1 MYIDSEVPS
10 RLERQRRGQVRKWI
24 RFPKFSIFRLLM
36 LGSVLLG
43 IVVGFALW
51 PTVEARSS
59 MIALHSQAEMSRWL
73 SEQFTRRET
82 VISFR
87 YEGDTKSLTKMA
99 GQSLSAAL
107 YSDPFIRYNVSR
119 YSYQWKGSTDSA
131 VVNVYVDYRETYEQS
146 QYVRQQAKEI
156 VSRITNAGQSPHV
169 KVKAIHDYIVSHV
182 AYDESMTKF
191 TAYEAL
197 TEGTTVCQGYA
208 LLMQAMLEEA
218 NIPSKIVEGKAGG
231 LLHAWNLIE
240 LDGQWYHVDATWDDP
255 LPDRGK
261 LVRYTYYMRTD
272 AEMRTDHD
280 WNESAELPK
289 ADVPYER
296 ALEQMHQGTDQGMRS
311 FVKELERGWSPD
323 VLLPEREVKNVS
335 DLVERYQSAQK
346 VRREQFQVRY
356 TGSELQ
362 LRADLHDMMDKL
374 GLSTPFEYR
383 VSVLNN
389 SDDLLV
395 DIELQK

>member
-1 MYIDSEVPS
+1 MYIDSQTPS
-10 RLERQRRGQVRKWI
+10 RLQRARQRRARRWI
-24 RFPKFSIFRLLM
+24 RFPRVSIFRMLM

-43 IVVGFALW
+43 IMVGFALW

-59 MIALHSQAEMSRWL
+59 MITLHSQSEMKRWL
-73 SEQFTRRET
+73 SEQFTRREAA
-82 VISFR
+82 ISFR
-87 YEGDTKSLTKMA
+87 YEGDTKSLTEMA
-99 GQSLSAAL
+99 GKSLSAAL
-107 YSDPFIRYNVSR
+107 YSDPFIRYNISK

-146 QYVRQQAKEI
+146 QYVREQAKEI
-156 VSRITNAGQSPHV
+156 VRNITSLGQSPHL

-182 AYDESMTKF
+182 TYDEGMTKF

-240 LDGQWYHVDATWDDP
+240 LDGKWYHVDATWDDP

-261 LVRYTYYMRTD
+261 QVRYTYYMRTD

-280 WNESAELPK
+280 WDESTELPK
-289 ADVPYER
+289 ANDPYEHV
-296 ALEQMHQGTDQGMRS
+296 LNQMRQVTDKSLRS
-311 FVKELERGWSPD
+311 FVTELEHGWSPD
-323 VLLPEREVKNVS
+323 VLLPERQVKDVNG
-335 DLVERYQSAQK
+335 LVERYRSAQK
-346 VRREQFQVRY
+346 ANRVQFQIRY
-356 TGSELQ
+356 IGSELE

-383 VSVLNN
+383 VSTLNN

-395 DIELQK
+395 DIQLQK